1 MALLFLTCRLQALW
15 FGYDG
20 PDIVPTEP
28 MVMSLQEVRRPTIA
42 RSKENTSRGRKIPE
56 LHGVVCVVTSVS
68 IIGY

>member
-28 MVMSLQEVRRPTIA
+28 MVMSLQEVRRPTIV
-42 RSKENTSRGRKIPE
+42 RSKENTSHGRKIPE
-56 LHGVVCVVTSVS
+56 LHGVVRVVTSVS